1 MQRFVGELP
10 DSPKIA
16 LLANDALGN
25 FAISTSIARAIRLH
39 YKPRLL
45 DYYGGERTKELE
57 EPCCSKDNGLFNWR
71 CSVLGKNFAESVENA
86 ISRKKTIDGYDLVFN
101 IESSQAHSSLAAL
114 LGNESL
120 VCGPCLSPD
129 GRGLWEYPLDER
141 GDLWR
146 DKNWISEKITNT
158 YPFIQ
163 TGFIAEIFIRL
174 AYIDPITN
182 APWRGGIPKYE
193 FPSANPRIEIP
204 DVLISMGA
212 SLSNKLWSIEKW
224 REVLV
229 HITQSG
235 KEIGLLGA
243 PPKRQQEFYGSYDS
257 EQQLVDEELV
267 KDLRGKLTLPEVIG
281 AIERCELVV
290 TLDNGI
296 MHFSAFYDK
305 PTLALFRKDIHRLWA
320 PPNPNLQ
327 IISTSTDE
335 VKDIS
340 VEEVLHA
347 IEKIKNV
354 SVKI

>member
-10 DSPKIA
+10 HRSKIA

-39 YKPRLL
+39 YKPVLI

-57 EPCCSKDNGLFNWR
+57 EPCCSDEHGLFNWR
-71 CSVLGKNFAESVENA
+71 CSVFGKDFAETIENA
-86 ISRKKTIDGYDLVFN
+86 ISRKKAINGYDLVFN
-101 IESSQAHSSLAAL
+101 IESSQAHSSLAAV
-114 LGNESL
+114 LGSDSL

-129 GRGLWEYPLDER
+129 GRMLWEYSLDER

-146 DKNWISEKITNT
+146 DKNWVSENITKT

-174 AYIDPITN
+174 AYIDFMPN
-182 APWRGGIPKYE
+182 MPWRGGIPRYE
-193 FPSANPRIEIP
+193 FPATKPKMKTP

-212 SLSNKLWSIEKW
+212 SLSNKLWDVEKW
-224 REVLV
+224 REVLI

-235 KEIGLLGA
+235 KEVGLLGA
-243 PPKRQQEFYGSYDS
+243 PPKRQQEFYGSYDN
-257 EQQLVDEELV
+257 EQKLVNEGLV
-267 KDLRGKLTLPEVIG
+267 QDLRGKLTLPEVIG
-281 AIERCELVV
+281 AIERCELVL

-305 PTLALFRKDIHRLWA
+305 PTIALFRKEIHRLWA
-320 PPNPNLQ
+320 PPNPNLHV
-327 IISTSTDE
+327 ITTNTDE

-340 VEEVLHA
+340 VEDVLHTL
-347 IEKIKNV
+347 EKIRNTFV
-354 SVKI
+354 EI

>member
-25 FAISTSIARAIRLH
+25 FAVSTCIARAIRLH
-39 YKPRLL
+39 YKPRLI

-57 EPCCSKDNGLFNWR
+57 EACCSNDNGLFNWR
-71 CSVLGKNFAESVENA
+71 SSVFGKSFAESIENV
-86 ISRKKTIDGYDLVFN
+86 ISRKKAINGYDLVFN
-101 IESSQAHSSLAAL
+101 IEFGHAHCCVTAI
-114 LGNESL
+114 LGNDSL

-141 GDLWR
+141 GNLWR
-146 DKNWISEKITNT
+146 DKNWVSENITKT

-174 AYIDPITN
+174 AYIDPMPN

-193 FPSANPRIEIP
+193 FPSANPKTKTP

-212 SLSNKLWSIEKW
+212 SLSNKLWDVEKW
-224 REVLV
+224 RKVLI
-229 HITQSG
+229 HIMQSG
-235 KEIGLLGA
+235 KEVGLLGA
-243 PPKRQQEFYGSYDS
+243 PPKRQQEFYGSYDN
-257 EQQLVDEELV
+257 EQKLVNEGLV
-267 KDLRGKLTLPEVIG
+267 QDLRGKLTLPEVIG
-281 AIERCELVV
+281 AIERCELVL

-305 PTLALFRKDIHRLWA
+305 PTLALFRQDIHRLWA

-327 IISTSTDE
+327 VIATDTDE

-340 VEEVLHA
+340 VEEVLNA
-347 IEKIKNV
+347 LEKIKNTF
-354 SVKI
+354 VKK